1 MTRHL
6 AAFYQS
12 AAITTLVA
20 INAVPDT
27 QIFTSGT
34 TQRVPPDLPFIA
46 SCMASYAGSTI
57 TQAQV
62 ETPSL
67 RALAN
72 YDISALNPPAVT
84 SANNNLDDRYDN
96 PLALAGNETLTLSIA
111 GTNAG
116 AAAAYGIVEYC
127 DGPVKPATGNFFTV
141 QATGAATLSAGK
153 FVNTAVTFDTVLPA
167 GTYNVVGFRA
177 IGANLVA
184 ARIAFVG
191 GVYRPG
197 VLGYPSLGSE
207 DNPRYRAGMSGV
219 YGSFDINQ
227 PPTVDCLGITD
238 TAQTFLFDLVKT
250 K

>member
-1 MTRHL
+1 MARHL

-12 AAITTLVA
+12 VNLAALTA

-34 TQRVPPDLPFIA
+34 TQRVPPDLPNISFT
-46 SCMASYAGSTI
+46 AGIYPGTTF
-57 TQAQV
+57 TQAQI

-72 YDISALNPPAVT
+72 HDISALSPSPVT
-84 SANNNLDDRYDN
+84 GDINNIDDRYDN
-96 PLALAGNETLTLSIA
+96 PLSLAGNETLTLSLNGTA
-111 GTNAG
+111 GSAHD
-116 AAAAYGIVEYC
+116 AYGIVEYT
-127 DGPVKPATGNFFTV
+127 DGPVKPVTGDFFTV
-141 QATGAATLSAGK
+141 QATGAAVLSAGK
-153 FVNTAVTFDTVLPA
+153 FVNTPVTFDTVLPS

-177 IGANLVA
+177 IGPNLIA

-191 GVYRPG
+191 AVYRPG
-197 VLGYPSLGSE
+197 VMGVPSAGSR
-207 DNPRYRAGMSGV
+207 DFPRYRGGMSGI
-219 YGSFDINQ
+219 YGAFDINQ

-238 TAQTFLFDLVKT
+238 TAQTFLLDLVKT